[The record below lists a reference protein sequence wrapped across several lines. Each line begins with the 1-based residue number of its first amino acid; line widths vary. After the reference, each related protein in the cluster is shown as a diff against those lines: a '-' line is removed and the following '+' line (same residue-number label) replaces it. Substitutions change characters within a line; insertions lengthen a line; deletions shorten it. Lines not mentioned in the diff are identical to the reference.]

1 MKLIII
7 LICLGL
13 ERYAQ
18 VGATFNRFHWFE
30 SYVRALRAWVIPETA
45 WSGWFGI
52 AVVILPI
59 LFVLG
64 IIYFAVTSMFFS
76 VIGFVLSVLIL
87 LYCLGP
93 DDLYH
98 QCHNYFS
105 NVASDQTEQSQ
116 AFIKKFLCDAEMKDD
131 AHVNRAVTRQIF
143 IQANEHFFGV
153 LFWFIL
159 LGPLGAVLYR
169 VTVLIHRHKEL
180 PAFAHMQNQAV
191 LLQDIL
197 DWIPVRL
204 TGLIY
209 ALVGNFS
216 ATFACWMK
224 YASKG
229 FIATQSIITEC
240 SLAALGIS
248 KNAKSATV
256 EENQAALELLDR
268 ALIVVLV
275 LIAIFTLGAWI
286 Y

>member
-18 VGATFNRFHWFE
+18 IGGMLKRFHWFE
-30 SYVRALRAWVIPETA
+30 SYVQLLRSWIKPNAV
-45 WSGWFGI
+45 WSGWLGM

-59 LFVLG
+59 IIILG
-64 IIYFAVTSMFFS
+64 IIYCVASSLFFS
-76 VIGFVLSVLIL
+76 AIGFILSVVIL

-98 QCHNYFS
+98 QLHKYF
-105 NVASDQTEQSQ
+105 ASVSSGQHEQSQ
-116 AFIKKFLCDAEMKDD
+116 KFLKHFVGDVKTDD
-131 AHVNRAVTRQIF
+131 AAAVNRAVTRQIF

-153 LFWFIL
+153 LFWFIV
-159 LGPLGAVLYR
+159 LGPLGAVFYR
-169 VTVLIHRHKEL
+169 LTVLIHRHKNL
-180 PAFAHMQNQAV
+180 PAFANMQNQAV

-204 TGLIY
+204 AALIY
-209 ALVGNFS
+209 ALVGNFA
-216 ATFACWMK
+216 ATFSCWMK
-224 YASKG
+224 YAAKG
-229 FIATQSIITEC
+229 FNATQSIITEC
-240 SLAALGIS
+240 SVAALGVTKHAGI
-248 KNAKSATV
+248 
-256 EENQAALELLDR
+256 EENQAALTLLDR